1 LPDCLTRIS
10 HTFFV
15 RQTSNS
21 AACMPAY
28 LRATHNQ
35 VRCSARAGVASNSAG
50 CGATIAQTSKSAAS
64 RVQDPPTQAGYGQLG
79 NLEDGQTAGLSQNPV
94 AVTMVSSPQHCRY
107 VKYPSQR
114 SVVLAGARCATAAPK
129 YGVPQHTAAR
139 PDDGPSSSRC
149 YTGANPGV

>member
-1 LPDCLTRIS
+1 MPDCLTRIS

-64 RVQDPPTQAGYGQLG
+64 RVSSPTNASRLRTAWQLGRRPNSRFVPESGSRHNGFVAPALQICEISKPTQCRARRRSLRYR
-79 NLEDGQTAGLSQNPV
+79 
-94 AVTMVSSPQHCRY
+94 SPK
-107 VKYPSQR
+107 VR
-114 SVVLAGARCATAAPK
+114 SAPAHGCKARR
-129 YGVPQHTAAR
+129 R
-139 PDDGPSSSRC
+139 PFIISLLHRC
-149 YTGANPGV
+149 